1 MPIRTIR
8 LAAVTVGAAALVATA
23 CSSESA
29 PAEQSS
35 TSVIPTAHGAF
46 ARCLT
51 EHGVPA
57 GPGPASGP
65 PPYVDQDTWRK
76 AMQACSTLGPG
87 PPPG

>member
-8 LAAVTVGAAALVATA
+8 LAAVMLAAAALGATA
-23 CSSESA
+23 CSSDSA
-29 PAEQSS
+29 STEQSP
-35 TSVIPTAHGAF
+35 TSVLPTGHGAF

-57 GPGPASGP
+57 GPGPTSGP

-87 PPPG
+87 PPPD